1 MGKRSL
7 PALIALNV
15 VLLLALALATLAPS
29 PAQAQ
34 GFAAARFLMVSGPTN
49 ARSQQDVVY
58 IIELNSARVLA
69 GFYNSA
75 NDTWEPIGGAS
86 MLDAIRGK

>member
-1 MGKRSL
+1 MSKRSL

-15 VLLLALALATLAPS
+15 VLLLALALISLSPA

-49 ARSQQDVVY
+49 GRRQQDVVY
-58 IIELNSARVLA
+58 IMELNSARVIA
-69 GFYNSA
+69 GFYNSS
-75 NDTWEPIGGAS
+75 NDTWEIIGGAN
-86 MLDAIRGK
+86 MINEFQ